1 MNRVTSTAESFS
13 ARGDTSG
20 RGPDERKAFERLA
33 EDVLA
38 VDTEVRREDLLIHR
52 AEVHAVGHV
61 LRRVELR
68 QARALAVEAALHRVA
83 DEDDLGRGAL
93 VGPAARR
100 LLPPAA
106 AIPPRRD
113 HDPVGHA
120 VGGEVLM
127 E

>member
-68 QARALAVEAALHRVA
+68 QARARAGAADLHAGAVEVDPGRGVVVGACGRVA
-83 DEDDLGRGAL
+83 
-93 VGPAARR
+93 RR
-100 LLPPAA
+100 TL
-106 AIPPRRD
+106 
-113 HDPVGHA
+113 
-120 VGGEVLM
+120 
-127 E
+127 